1 MDHGGLPYQLVSDI
15 KLSIIIVNWNTGELL
30 EQCLASLFG
39 QDVQAPTEVIVV
51 DNASS
56 DDSIGM
62 LRRRFP
68 QVVVMENSE
77 NFGFTRANN
86 RAIEKASGEYLL
98 LLNPDT
104 IIPDSSTLRHWLAFM
119 DEHREAGVSGCRLAF
134 PNGDHQVGDAGFR
147 PTLGSVSN
155 YALFLSKIFPPF
167 KGVYLNHSPRGP
179 CEVDWVC
186 GADLLVRRSIIAD
199 VGSMDEDIFMYAD
212 DIEWG
217 CRIRASGYKIYYLPT
232 LTIIHYQ
239 GATGGIAM
247 GKDNPSFVWFDNLRS
262 LYGLYHKGQPI
273 VLFDILF
280 SINFLLRGVLYH
292 LCYLRSKDP
301 KTGVKAGLMW
311 QYLRLAAG
319 HAFKK
324 GGRIGRRVR

>member
-1 MDHGGLPYQLVSDI
+1 MRELPLSGSAPDI
-15 KLSIIIVNWNTGELL
+15 KLSTIIVNRNTGELL
-30 EQCLASLFG
+30 EQCLVSLFR

-56 DDSIGM
+56 DGSVEM
-62 LRRRFP
+62 VRRRFP
-68 QVVVMENSE
+68 QVAVMENSE
-77 NFGFTRANN
+77 NLGFTRANN
-86 RAIEKASGEYLL
+86 RAIERASGEYLL

-104 IIPDSSTLRHWLAFM
+104 IIPNDRTLTGWLAFM
-119 DEHREAGVSGCRLAF
+119 DEHREAGASGCRLVF
-134 PNGDHQVGDAGFR
+134 PNGDHQVGDAGFK
-147 PTLGSVSN
+147 PTLGSVSS
-155 YALFLSKIFPPF
+155 YALFLSKIFPSF
-167 KGVYLNHSPRGP
+167 KGVYLNHAPRRP

-217 CRIRASGYKIYYLPT
+217 CRIRASGYKIYYLPM

-239 GATGGIAM
+239 GATGGTAM
-247 GKDNPSFVWFDNLRS
+247 GKDNPSFVWFDNMRS
-262 LYGLYHKGQPI
+262 LYVLYHKRQPI

-301 KTGVKAGLMW
+301 KTGAKAGLMW

-319 HAFKK
+319 HAFKN
-324 GGRIGRRVR
+324 GGSIERRVR

>member
-1 MDHGGLPYQLVSDI
+1 MPGGGDAREAL
-15 KLSIIIVNWNTGELL
+15 KLSVIVVNWNMGKLL
-30 EQCLASLFG
+30 GCCLDSLFS
-39 QDVQAPTEVIVV
+39 QDLPATFEVIVV

-56 DDSIGM
+56 DRSVEM
-62 LRRRFP
+62 VRQQFP
-68 QVVVMENSE
+68 QVTLMVNQENL
-77 NFGFTRANN
+77 GFTRANN
-86 RAIEKASGEYLL
+86 RAIERASGEYVL

-104 IIPDSSTLRHWLAFM
+104 IIPDSGTLTHWLAFM
-119 DEHREAGVSGCRLAF
+119 DEHREAGASGCRLVF
-134 PNGDHQVGDAGFR
+134 PDGSRQVGDAGFR
-147 PTLGSVSN
+147 PTLGSVAS
-155 YALFLSKIFPPF
+155 YALFLSRISPFF
-167 KGVYLNHSPRGP
+167 KGIYLNYHHLVAP

-186 GADLLVRRSIIAD
+186 GADFLVRRSIIAD

-217 CRIRASGYKIYYLPT
+217 CRIRASGYKVYYLPMI
-232 LTIIHYQ
+232 TIIHYQ
-239 GATGGIAM
+239 GATGEAAM
-247 GKDNPSFVWFDNLRS
+247 EKGNPSFVWFDNLRS
-262 LYGLYHKGQPI
+262 LYGLYHKGQQI

-301 KTGVKAGLMW
+301 KTGAKAGLMW

-324 GGRIGRRVR
+324 GGRTERRVR